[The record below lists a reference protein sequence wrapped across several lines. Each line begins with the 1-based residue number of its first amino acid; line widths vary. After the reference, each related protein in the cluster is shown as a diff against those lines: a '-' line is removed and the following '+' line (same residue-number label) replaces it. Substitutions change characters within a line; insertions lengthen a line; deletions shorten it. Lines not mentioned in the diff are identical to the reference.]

1 MKKKILWCITIIL
14 LFIPL
19 FSIGNVQAEETFTPP
34 SFGQEVQ
41 APVTPPSFDPNSP
54 NYGGNVGADVKK
66 NLQNWHDDLSV
77 ADPLTSIVRGFGWW
91 LIIQAGYLVNS
102 ITNTFNHV
110 YQVLDLYGS
119 EAKPGPI
126 QTFIDNYMP
135 IFVGI
140 GIAVFIALTIG
151 ILFSKNQ
158 DVVLILKNILLG
170 ISIFVLLPFGFG
182 QISSLTTNLAKSI
195 STTSNSGYDI
205 IDQNVTDLYA
215 INKNYDW
222 IRPKNESINNQ
233 KLKSN
238 FIKSEDEGGKITK
251 QILQDIN
258 INETVDPQKMSKRGE
273 QITSH
278 MLVTNEKGQLTAV
291 SLNDG
296 VGKSWWM
303 SLITGDAQYYR
314 YHVNFFTII
323 FYIFLVLVITAFLLY
338 KLIKILIDLVMNAGI
353 LQATALT
360 DTKGKRNW
368 EIISKIVAGFGA
380 VVMVVFLQV
389 FFSKGYEVTST
400 LKGGPV
406 VQAIAGIA
414 LAFSVIEGPNVFQST
429 FGVHAGLDSGLKD
442 LMTLSQTSMLLQ
454 SGGGLARGMANG
466 MMNGSA
472 SALGAATGTM
482 SGLFD
487 KNNEEGSSDD
497 KGLGDNTLNENN
509 QDNDDDLDA
518 NNNLNDDLAMEN
530 QNHED
535 LDNTENIDAD
545 NISEDTGD
553 IDEESMSETSGLEGT
568 DPELMNLVEN
578 DENMYGD
585 NGNDVASSQELSEQ
599 DRTAEALSHQEA
611 EKSEPEEHT
620 LSTKAPHS
628 MGQTPH
634 LGDLGKERPNLGQ
647 IGESPA
653 RAQGLGSSIR
663 NLAQQS
669 VSNKINAPNRN
680 IFNSFTG
687 SYTASQSLSKG
698 AKNSIRS
705 FSHSPIE
712 E

>member
-19 FSIGNVQAEETFTPP
+19 FSIGSVQAEETFTPP
-34 SFGQEVQ
+34 SFGQDVQ

-110 YQVLDLYGS
+110 YQILDLYGS

-215 INKNYDW
+215 VNKNYDW
-222 IRPKNESINNQ
+222 IRPKNESISDQ

-258 INETVDPQKMSKRGE
+258 INETVDPKKMSKRGE

-278 MLVTNEKGQLTAV
+278 MLVTNEKGQLTTV

-400 LKGGPV
+400 LRGGPV

-442 LMTLSQTSMLLQ
+442 LMTLSQTSILLQ
-454 SGGGLARGMANG
+454 SGGGLVRGMANG

-472 SALGAATGTM
+472 SALGAAAGIM

-487 KNNEEGSSDD
+487 KNNEEGSSVD
-497 KGLGDNTLNENN
+497 KGLGDDTFNENN

-585 NGNDVASSQELSEQ
+585 NGNDVSSSQELSEQ
-599 DRTAEALSHQEA
+599 DRTAEALSHQET

-628 MGQTPH
+628 MGQTPN

-705 FSHSPIE
+705 FSHSPH
-712 E
+712 

>member
-34 SFGQEVQ
+34 SFGQDVQ

-222 IRPKNESINNQ
+222 IRPKNESINDQ

-258 INETVDPQKMSKRGE
+258 INETVDPKKMSKRGE

-303 SLITGDAQYYR
+303 SLIT
-314 YHVNFFTII
+314 
-323 FYIFLVLVITAFLLY
+323 
-338 KLIKILIDLVMNAGI
+338 
-353 LQATALT
+353 
-360 DTKGKRNW
+360 
-368 EIISKIVAGFGA
+368 
-380 VVMVVFLQV
+380 
-389 FFSKGYEVTST
+389 
-400 LKGGPV
+400 
-406 VQAIAGIA
+406 
-414 LAFSVIEGPNVFQST
+414 
-429 FGVHAGLDSGLKD
+429 
-442 LMTLSQTSMLLQ
+442 
-454 SGGGLARGMANG
+454 
-466 MMNGSA
+466 
-472 SALGAATGTM
+472 
-482 SGLFD
+482 
-487 KNNEEGSSDD
+487 
-497 KGLGDNTLNENN
+497 
-509 QDNDDDLDA
+509 
-518 NNNLNDDLAMEN
+518 
-530 QNHED
+530 
-535 LDNTENIDAD
+535 
-545 NISEDTGD
+545 
-553 IDEESMSETSGLEGT
+553 
-568 DPELMNLVEN
+568 
-578 DENMYGD
+578 
-585 NGNDVASSQELSEQ
+585 
-599 DRTAEALSHQEA
+599 
-611 EKSEPEEHT
+611 
-620 LSTKAPHS
+620 
-628 MGQTPH
+628 
-634 LGDLGKERPNLGQ
+634 
-647 IGESPA
+647 
-653 RAQGLGSSIR
+653 
-663 NLAQQS
+663 
-669 VSNKINAPNRN
+669 
-680 IFNSFTG
+680 
-687 SYTASQSLSKG
+687 
-698 AKNSIRS
+698 
-705 FSHSPIE
+705 
-712 E
+712 

>member
-222 IRPKNESINNQ
+222 IRPKNESINDQ

-258 INETVDPQKMSKRGE
+258 INETVDPKKMSKRGE

-278 MLVTNEKGQLTAV
+278 MLVTNEKGQLTSV

-314 YHVNFFTII
+314 YHVNFFTIL

-400 LKGGPV
+400 LRGGPV

-454 SGGGLARGMANG
+454 SGGGLVRGMANG

-545 NISEDTGD
+545 NISEDAGD

-620 LSTKAPHS
+620 LGTNAPHS

>member
-19 FSIGNVQAEETFTPP
+19 FSIGSVQAEETFTPP
-34 SFGQEVQ
+34 SFGQDVQ

-110 YQVLDLYGS
+110 YQILDLYGS

-215 INKNYDW
+215 VNKNYDW
-222 IRPKNESINNQ
+222 IRPKNESISDQ

-258 INETVDPQKMSKRGE
+258 INETVDPKKMSKRGE

-278 MLVTNEKGQLTAV
+278 MLVTNEKGQLTTV

-353 LQATALT
+353 LQATSIT

-400 LKGGPV
+400 LRGGAV

-466 MMNGSA
+466 MMNGGA
-472 SALGAATGTM
+472 SALGAAAGTM

-497 KGLGDNTLNENN
+497 KGLGDDTFNENN
-509 QDNDDDLDA
+509 QENDDDFDA
-518 NNNLNDDLAMEN
+518 NNNLNDDIAMEN
-530 QNHED
+530 QNHDD

-553 IDEESMSETSGLEGT
+553 IDEESMSEASGLEGT

-578 DENMYGD
+578 GENMYGD
-585 NGNDVASSQELSEQ
+585 NGNDVSSSQELSEQ

-611 EKSEPEEHT
+611 EKSEPGEYT

-628 MGQTPH
+628 MGQTP
-634 LGDLGKERPNLGQ
+634 DLGKERTNLGQ
-647 IGESPA
+647 TGESPA
-653 RAQGLGSSIR
+653 RVQGLGSSIR

-669 VSNKINAPNRN
+669 VSNKINSPNRN

-687 SYTASQSLSKG
+687 SYTTSQSLSKG

>member
-19 FSIGNVQAEETFTPP
+19 FSIGSVQAEETFTPP
-34 SFGQEVQ
+34 SFGQDAQ

-110 YQVLDLYGS
+110 YQILDLYGS

-126 QTFIDNYMP
+126 QNFIDNYMP

-222 IRPKNESINNQ
+222 IRPKNESIDDQ

-258 INETVDPQKMSKRGE
+258 INETVDPKKMSKRGE

-278 MLVTNEKGQLTAV
+278 MLVTNEKGQLTTV

-353 LQATALT
+353 LQATSIT

-400 LKGGPV
+400 LRGGAV

-466 MMNGSA
+466 MMNGGA
-472 SALGAATGTM
+472 SALGAAAGTM

-497 KGLGDNTLNENN
+497 KGLGDDTFNENN
-509 QDNDDDLDA
+509 QENDDDLDA
-518 NNNLNDDLAMEN
+518 NNNLNDDIAMEN
-530 QNHED
+530 QNHDD

-553 IDEESMSETSGLEGT
+553 IDEESMSEASGLEGT

-578 DENMYGD
+578 GENMYGD
-585 NGNDVASSQELSEQ
+585 NGNDVSSSQELSEQ

-611 EKSEPEEHT
+611 EKSEPGEHT

-628 MGQTPH
+628 MGQTP
-634 LGDLGKERPNLGQ
+634 DLGKERTNLGQ
-647 IGESPA
+647 TGESPA
-653 RAQGLGSSIR
+653 RVQGLGSSIR

-669 VSNKINAPNRN
+669 VSNKINSPNRN

-687 SYTASQSLSKG
+687 SYTTSQSLSKG

>member
-14 LFIPL
+14 FFIPL

-222 IRPKNESINNQ
+222 IRPKNESINDQ

-258 INETVDPQKMSKRGE
+258 INETVDPKKMSKRGE

-278 MLVTNEKGQLTAV
+278 MLVTNEKGQLTSV

-314 YHVNFFTII
+314 YHVNFFTIL

-545 NISEDTGD
+545 NISEDIGD
-553 IDEESMSETSGLEGT
+553 IDEESMPEASGLEGT

-585 NGNDVASSQELSEQ
+585 NGNDVSSSQELSEQ

-634 LGDLGKERPNLGQ
+634 LGDLGKEKPNLGQ
-647 IGESPA
+647 TGESPA

-669 VSNKINAPNRN
+669 VSNKISAPNRN

-698 AKNSIRS
+698 VKNSIRS

>member
-19 FSIGNVQAEETFTPP
+19 FSIGSVQAEETFTPP
-34 SFGQEVQ
+34 SFGQDVQ

-110 YQVLDLYGS
+110 YQILDLYGS

-215 INKNYDW
+215 VNKNYDW
-222 IRPKNESINNQ
+222 IRPKNESISDQ

-258 INETVDPQKMSKRGE
+258 INETVDPKKMSKRGE

-278 MLVTNEKGQLTAV
+278 MLVTNEKGQLTKV

-353 LQATALT
+353 LQATSIT

-400 LKGGPV
+400 LRGGAV

-466 MMNGSA
+466 MMNGGA
-472 SALGAATGTM
+472 SALGAAAGTM

-497 KGLGDNTLNENN
+497 KGLGDDTFNENN
-509 QDNDDDLDA
+509 QENDDDLDA
-518 NNNLNDDLAMEN
+518 NNNLNDDIAMEN
-530 QNHED
+530 QNHDD

-553 IDEESMSETSGLEGT
+553 IDEESMSEASGLEGT

-578 DENMYGD
+578 GENMYGD
-585 NGNDVASSQELSEQ
+585 NGNDVSSSQELSEQ

-611 EKSEPEEHT
+611 EKSEPGEHT

-628 MGQTPH
+628 MGQTP
-634 LGDLGKERPNLGQ
+634 DLGKERTNLGQ
-647 IGESPA
+647 TGESPA
-653 RAQGLGSSIR
+653 RVQGLGSSIR

-669 VSNKINAPNRN
+669 VSNKINSPNRN

-687 SYTASQSLSKG
+687 SYTTSQSLSKG

>member
-19 FSIGNVQAEETFTPP
+19 FSIGSVQAEETFTPP
-34 SFGQEVQ
+34 SFGQDVQ

-110 YQVLDLYGS
+110 YQILDLYGS

-215 INKNYDW
+215 VNKNYDW
-222 IRPKNESINNQ
+222 VRPKNESISDQ

-258 INETVDPQKMSKRGE
+258 INETVDPKKMSKRGE

-278 MLVTNEKGQLTAV
+278 MLVTNEKGQLTTV

-353 LQATALT
+353 LQATSIT

-380 VVMVVFLQV
+380 VVIVVFLQV

-400 LKGGPV
+400 LRGGAV

-466 MMNGSA
+466 MMNGGA
-472 SALGAATGTM
+472 SALGAAAGTM

-497 KGLGDNTLNENN
+497 KGLGDDTFNENN
-509 QDNDDDLDA
+509 QENDDDLDA
-518 NNNLNDDLAMEN
+518 NNNLNDDIAMEN
-530 QNHED
+530 QNHDD

-553 IDEESMSETSGLEGT
+553 IDEESMSEASGLEGT

-578 DENMYGD
+578 GENMYGD
-585 NGNDVASSQELSEQ
+585 NGNDVSSSQELSEQ

-611 EKSEPEEHT
+611 EKSEPGEHT

-628 MGQTPH
+628 MGQTP
-634 LGDLGKERPNLGQ
+634 DLGKERTNFGQ
-647 IGESPA
+647 TGESPA
-653 RAQGLGSSIR
+653 RVQGLGSSIR

-669 VSNKINAPNRN
+669 VSNKINSPNRN

-687 SYTASQSLSKG
+687 SYTTSQSLSKG